1 MSLDRLLNQPPE
13 SPDQFVDP
21 IANYQMKVLD
31 YVVRASAPAGN
42 VTITLP
48 PVAEAKGQWYSIIM
62 TADTN
67 NLIIAD
73 KNDSE
78 YWPGDITLTDT
89 GDGVLAYS
97 DGRCWICFARN
108 ENLPS

>member
-1 MSLDRLLNQPPE
+1 MERFVDHKLAN
-13 SPDQFVDP
+13 PDQFVDP
-21 IANYQMKVLD
+21 IVSYQMKVYD
-31 YVVRASAPAGN
+31 YVVRPSAPAGN

-48 PVAEAKGQWYSIIM
+48 SVAEAKGQWYSIIM
-62 TADTN
+62 TTDDN
-67 NLIIAD
+67 NVIVAD

-108 ENLPS
+108 ENAPS